1 MTDDRIDRLEASLER
16 LANKIDEGFARI
28 DVRFEQVDARFEQI
42 DARFERL
49 ETTVRDN
56 HREMLVRVEDLRRGQ
71 QVLAE
76 AQDAARERG
85 DHHDVRV
92 EGIATRVERLELRDD
107 LMETRVAR
115 LESASSRRARRGRG
129 KPRS

>member
-16 LANKIDEGFARI
+16 LATKIDEGFARI
-28 DVRFEQVDARFEQI
+28 DVRFEQV

-85 DHHDVRV
+85 DHHDVRI

-115 LESASSRRARRGRG
+115 LESASSRPRARRGRG